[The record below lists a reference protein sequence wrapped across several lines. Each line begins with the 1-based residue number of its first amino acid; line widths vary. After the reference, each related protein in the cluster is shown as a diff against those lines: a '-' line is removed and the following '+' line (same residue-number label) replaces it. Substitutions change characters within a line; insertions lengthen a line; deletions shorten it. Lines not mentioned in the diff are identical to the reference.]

1 MKLQYLLY
9 GLLAGLL
16 PFIIGMVAEEIAP
29 HSAAAQLPWL
39 SIIALPLG
47 ACVGLILALFA

>member
-16 PFIIGMVAEEIAP
+16 PFIIGVVAEEIAP